1 MDLLAT
7 GLGSILK
14 LLKRASHLL
23 NFDRTEENDR
33 HHRDP
38 DAEEHEWQPE
48 DDQPVPGERPGAEQK
63 PERPDLEDQAGE

>member
-1 MDLLAT
+1 
-7 GLGSILK
+7 
-14 LLKRASHLL
+14 L